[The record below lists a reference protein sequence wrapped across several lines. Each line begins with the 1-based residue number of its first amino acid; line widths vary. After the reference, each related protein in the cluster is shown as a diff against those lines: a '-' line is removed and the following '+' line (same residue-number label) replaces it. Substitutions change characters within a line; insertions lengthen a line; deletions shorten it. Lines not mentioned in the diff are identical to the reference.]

1 MEELAAFD
9 VGESIAAV
17 LGAKRG
23 ALLAEPPLWL
33 SLRRGQHEQ
42 VLLVGLE
49 GLWQLLRHFQQLVVL
64 VLQLLLHV
72 HLPYTVQQYLY
83 LFLAVGSETIEDV
96 ILLLSVY
103 LGLKSP
109 EQLGDV
115 LVLLHPGQ
123 NPK

>member
-1 MEELAAFD
+1 M
-9 VGESIAAV
+9 
-17 LGAKRG
+17 
-23 ALLAEPPLWL
+23 
-33 SLRRGQHEQ
+33 RGQHEQ

-72 HLPYTVQQYLY
+72 HLPYTVQQDLY

-103 LGLKSP
+103 FGLKPP
-109 EQLGDV
+109 EQLRGV
-115 LVLLHPGQ
+115 LVLLHPCQ